1 MIERLN
7 VRWLGRVSYDEADA
21 LARSLHSRSGNYLLL
36 LEHPHTYTLGR
47 RGDDKNVLVEPESVG
62 AVLRSVDR
70 GGDVTYHGP
79 GQLVIYPI
87 IDLPIWRGGL
97 VDSVAYVR
105 QLEQVVVD
113 SLASIGFDAYT
124 DPEYPGVWIGG
135 AKVCAVGVKVEG
147 RRTRHGVA
155 INVDTDLSM
164 FDHIVPCGITDRG
177 VTSLAK
183 ITADAIAAA
192 PGAPGAPG
200 IVSSSAENTKSLIE
214 ILAEA
219 FVSSF
224 IQEFDVHEVD
234 DQSVAWREPLVLQ
247 SDERRRSIEE
257 QSAEAGVPVRLV
269 TRLQAASVEVP
280 VADPTFRRPE
290 WMRVKADLGAE
301 YRGLKRLVRE
311 LDLHTVCE
319 SAGCPNIYEC
329 WADGT
334 ATFMVLGER
343 CTRACGFCLID
354 TRLPSAPEAD
364 EPERVASAVVRMGLK
379 HAVLTMVARDDL
391 DDGGAAHVAATVN
404 AIRSA
409 SPETR
414 TEVLISDLRGDLDSL
429 DLILNENPDVVN
441 HNIETVARLQR
452 AVRPSAGYARS
463 LALLARANAAG
474 HVTKSGIMLGLGET
488 LDEVSGA
495 LNDLAAVGVKIVTVG
510 QYLRPSEQHLPVVRW
525 WSPEEFAEVARIGE
539 AAGINH
545 VESGPL
551 VRSSYHARSSA
562 DAVASPALL
571 ETGPTR

>member
-7 VRWLGRVSYDEADA
+7 VRWLGRVTYDEADA

-47 RGDDKNVLVEPESVG
+47 RGDDKNVLVAPESVG

-105 QLEQVVVD
+105 QLEQVVVHA
-113 SLASIGFDAYT
+113 LASIGFDAYT

-164 FDHIVPCGITDRG
+164 FDHIVPCGITDRA
-177 VTSLAK
+177 VTSLVKVLSDLDGPAGADSGSNESNK
-183 ITADAIAAA
+183 SLMERVADAF
-192 PGAPGAPG
+192 
-200 IVSSSAENTKSLIE
+200 VV
-214 ILAEA
+214 A
-219 FVSSF
+219 FSNSF
-224 IQEFDVHEVD
+224 EVQEVER
-234 DQSVAWREPLVLQ
+234 QSVAWREPLVLQ

-301 YRGLKRLVRE
+301 YRELKRLVRE

-404 AIRSA
+404 AIRLA

-414 TEVLISDLRGDLDSL
+414 TEVLISDLRGDLASL

-488 LDEVSGA
+488 LEEVSGA

-510 QYLRPSEQHLPVVRW
+510 QYLRPSAQHLPVVRW

-562 DAVASPALL
+562 EAAGSSAVLA
-571 ETGPTR
+571 TGLTR

>member
-1 MIERLN
+1 MIEQLN

-47 RGDDKNVLVEPESVG
+47 RGEDKNILVAPESVG

-105 QLEQVVVD
+105 RLEQVVV
-113 SLASIGFDAYT
+113 LALTSIGFHAYT
-124 DPEYPGVWIGG
+124 DAEYPGVWVAGE
-135 AKVCAVGVKVEG
+135 KVCAVGVKVEG

-164 FDHIVPCGITDRG
+164 FNHIVPCGITDRG
-177 VTSLAK
+177 VTSLKK
-183 ITADAIAAA
+183 IKADAIATADA
-192 PGAPGAPG
+192 PVK
-200 IVSSSAENTKSLIE
+200 VSSSAEDTKSLME

-219 FVSSF
+219 FKAAF
-224 IQEFDVHEVD
+224 IQEFEVQEVD

-257 QSAEAGVPVRLV
+257 QSADAGVPVRLIS
-269 TRLQAASVEVP
+269 RLQAASVEVP
-280 VADPTFRRPE
+280 VSDPTFRRPE

-354 TRLPSAPEAD
+354 TRLPGAPEAD

-391 DDGGAAHVAATVN
+391 DDGGASHVAETIR
-404 AIRSA
+404 AIRLA

-414 TEVLISDLRGDLDSL
+414 TEVLISDLRGDSRSL
-429 DLILNENPDVVN
+429 DLVLDATPDVLN

-463 LALLARANAAG
+463 LTVLARANAAG

-510 QYLRPSEQHLPVVRW
+510 QYLRPSAAHLPVVRW
-525 WSPEEFAEVARIGE
+525 WRPEEFAEVAQIGE
-539 AAGINH
+539 AAGIAH

-562 DAVASPALL
+562 EAAGSPGV
-571 ETGPTR
+571 EQRV

>member
-47 RGDDKNVLVEPESVG
+47 RGDDKNVLVAPESVG

-105 QLEQVVVD
+105 QLELVVVD
-113 SLASIGFDAYT
+113 SLTSIGFDAYT

-177 VTSLAK
+177 VTSLSKVLSDLDGPAGV
-183 ITADAIAAA
+183 TS
-192 PGAPGAPG
+192 G
-200 IVSSSAENTKSLIE
+200 STESAKSLME
-214 ILAEA
+214 IVAEA

-269 TRLQAASVEVP
+269 SRLQAASVEVP
-280 VADPTFRRPE
+280 VADPTFRRPD

-301 YRGLKRLVRE
+301 YRG
-311 LDLHTVCE
+311 
-319 SAGCPNIYEC
+319 
-329 WADGT
+329 
-334 ATFMVLGER
+334 
-343 CTRACGFCLID
+343 
-354 TRLPSAPEAD
+354 
-364 EPERVASAVVRMGLK
+364 
-379 HAVLTMVARDDL
+379 
-391 DDGGAAHVAATVN
+391 
-404 AIRSA
+404 
-409 SPETR
+409 
-414 TEVLISDLRGDLDSL
+414 
-429 DLILNENPDVVN
+429 
-441 HNIETVARLQR
+441 
-452 AVRPSAGYARS
+452 
-463 LALLARANAAG
+463 
-474 HVTKSGIMLGLGET
+474 
-488 LDEVSGA
+488 
-495 LNDLAAVGVKIVTVG
+495 
-510 QYLRPSEQHLPVVRW
+510 
-525 WSPEEFAEVARIGE
+525 
-539 AAGINH
+539 
-545 VESGPL
+545 
-551 VRSSYHARSSA
+551 
-562 DAVASPALL
+562 
-571 ETGPTR
+571 

>member
-7 VRWLGRVSYDEADA
+7 VRWLGRVTYDEADA

-47 RGDDKNVLVEPESVG
+47 RGDDKNVLVAPESVG

-105 QLEQVVVD
+105 QLEQVVVHA
-113 SLASIGFDAYT
+113 LASIGFDAYT

-177 VTSLAK
+177 VTSLVK
-183 ITADAIAAA
+183 ILSDLDGPAGADSGSNESNKSLMERVADAF
-192 PGAPGAPG
+192 
-200 IVSSSAENTKSLIE
+200 VV
-214 ILAEA
+214 A
-219 FVSSF
+219 FSNSF
-224 IQEFDVHEVD
+224 EVQEVER
-234 DQSVAWREPLVLQ
+234 QSVAWREPLVLQ

-404 AIRSA
+404 AIRLA

-414 TEVLISDLRGDLDSL
+414 TEVLISDLRGDLASL

-488 LDEVSGA
+488 LEEVSGA

-510 QYLRPSEQHLPVVRW
+510 QYLRPSAQHLPVVRW

-562 DAVASPALL
+562 EAAGSSAVLA
-571 ETGPTR
+571 TGLTR

>member
-1 MIERLN
+1 MIEQLS
-7 VRWLGRVSYDEADA
+7 VRWLGRVSYDEADV
-21 LARSLHSRSGNYLLL
+21 LARSLHARAGNYLLL

-47 RGDDKNVLVEPESVG
+47 SADAKNVLVAPESVG

-79 GQLVIYPI
+79 GQLVVYPI

-105 QLEQVVVD
+105 QLEQVVLSALG
-113 SLASIGFDAYT
+113 SLGFDAHT
-124 DPEYPGVWIGG
+124 DPDYPGVWIGG
-135 AKVCAVGVKVEG
+135 AKVCAVGVKVQG

-183 ITADAIAAA
+183 IQANT
-192 PGAPGAPG
+192 GGLMT
-200 IVSSSAENTKSLIE
+200 SAQTTLGGGTGLMEL
-214 ILAEA
+214 LAGA
-219 FVSSF
+219 FVESF
-224 IQEFDVHEVD
+224 NQSFNVQEVD
-234 DQSVAWREPLVLQ
+234 NQGVAWREPPVLL
-247 SDERRRSIEE
+247 SDARRRSIEE
-257 QSAEAGVPVRLV
+257 QSVESGVPVRLMS
-269 TRLQAASVEVP
+269 RLQAASVAVP

-301 YRGLKRLVRE
+301 YRDLKRLVRE

-354 TRLPSAPEAD
+354 TRLPDAPD
-364 EPERVASAVVRMGLK
+364 VGEPERVASAVLRMGLK
-379 HAVLTMVARDDL
+379 HCVLTMVARDDL
-391 DDGGAAHVAATVN
+391 DDGGARHVAATVN
-404 AIRSA
+404 TIRLV
-409 SPETR
+409 SPQTR
-414 TEVLISDLRGDLDSL
+414 IEVLISDLRGDRASLELVLDAR
-429 DLILNENPDVVN
+429 PDVVN

-452 AVRPSAGYARS
+452 AVRPTAGYARS

-488 LDEVSGA
+488 LDEVKGA
-495 LNDLAAVGVKIVTVG
+495 LHDLASVGVQIVTVG
-510 QYLRPSEQHLPVVRW
+510 QYLRPSSAHLPVVRW
-525 WSPEEFAEVARIGE
+525 WRPDEFDEVARIGTE
-539 AAGINH
+539 FGIAH

-551 VRSSYHARSSA
+551 VRSSYHASSSS
-562 DAVASPALL
+562 DAASRA
-571 ETGPTR
+571 TSGIKV

>member
-7 VRWLGRVSYDEADA
+7 VRWLGRVTYDEADA

-47 RGDDKNVLVEPESVG
+47 RGDDKNVLVAPESVG

-105 QLEQVVVD
+105 QLEQVVVHA
-113 SLASIGFDAYT
+113 LASIGFDAYT

-164 FDHIVPCGITDRG
+164 FDHIVPCGITDRA
-177 VTSLAK
+177 VTSLVKVLSDLDGPAGADSGSNESNK
-183 ITADAIAAA
+183 SLMERVADAF
-192 PGAPGAPG
+192 
-200 IVSSSAENTKSLIE
+200 VV
-214 ILAEA
+214 A
-219 FVSSF
+219 FSNSF
-224 IQEFDVHEVD
+224 EVQEVER
-234 DQSVAWREPLVLQ
+234 QSVAWREPLVLQ

-404 AIRSA
+404 AIRLA

-414 TEVLISDLRGDLDSL
+414 TEVLISDLRGDLASL

-488 LDEVSGA
+488 LEEVSGA

-510 QYLRPSEQHLPVVRW
+510 QYLRPSAQHLPVVRW

-562 DAVASPALL
+562 EAAGSSAVLA
-571 ETGPTR
+571 TGLTR

>member
-7 VRWLGRVSYDEADA
+7 VRWLGRVTYDEADA

-47 RGDDKNVLVEPESVG
+47 RGDDKNVLVAPESVG

-105 QLEQVVVD
+105 QLEQVVVHA
-113 SLASIGFDAYT
+113 LASIGFDAYT

-177 VTSLAK
+177 VTSLVK
-183 ITADAIAAA
+183 ILSDLDGPAGADSGSNESNKSLMERVADAF
-192 PGAPGAPG
+192 
-200 IVSSSAENTKSLIE
+200 VV
-214 ILAEA
+214 A
-219 FVSSF
+219 FINSF
-224 IQEFDVHEVD
+224 EVQEVER
-234 DQSVAWREPLVLQ
+234 QSVARREPLVLQ

-301 YRGLKRLVRE
+301 YRELKRLVRE

-404 AIRSA
+404 AIRLA

-414 TEVLISDLRGDLDSL
+414 TEVLISDLRGDLASL

-488 LDEVSGA
+488 LEEVSGA

-510 QYLRPSEQHLPVVRW
+510 QYLRPSAQHLPVVRW

-562 DAVASPALL
+562 EAAGSSAVLA
-571 ETGPTR
+571 TGLTR

>member
-113 SLASIGFDAYT
+113 SLVSIGFDAYT

-177 VTSLAK
+177 VTSLSKVLSDLDGPAGC
-183 ITADAIAAA
+183 TS
-192 PGAPGAPG
+192 G
-200 IVSSSAENTKSLIE
+200 SAESTKSLME
-214 ILAEA
+214 RVADA
-219 FVSSF
+219 FVVAFSNSF
-224 IQEFDVHEVD
+224 EVQEVER
-234 DQSVAWREPLVLQ
+234 QSVAWRAPLVPI
-247 SDERRRSIEE
+247 SDARRFSMEE

-269 TRLQAASVEVP
+269 SRLQAASVEVP

-404 AIRSA
+404 AIRLA

-414 TEVLISDLRGDLDSL
+414 TEVLISDLRGDLASL
-429 DLILNENPDVVN
+429 DLILNEHPDVLN

-488 LDEVSGA
+488 LEEVSGA
-495 LNDLAAVGVKIVTVG
+495 LNDLASVGVKIVTVG
-510 QYLRPSEQHLPVVRW
+510 QYLRPSAQHLPVVRW

-562 DAVASPALL
+562 EAAGSSAVLA
-571 ETGPTR
+571 TGLAR

>member
-1 MIERLN
+1 MIKHLS

-21 LARSLHSRSGNYLLL
+21 LARSLHSRSGNHLLL

-47 RGDDKNVLVEPESVG
+47 RGDEKNILVAPASIG

-105 QLEQVVVD
+105 QLEQVVVAALL
-113 SLASIGFDAYT
+113 SLGFDAYT
-124 DPEYPGVWIGG
+124 DSDYPGVWIGG

-155 INVDTDLSM
+155 INIDTDLSM
-164 FDHIVPCGITDRG
+164 FEHIIPCGITDRE
-177 VTSLAK
+177 VTSLVKVLSDVEAPAGPASVLTESTK
-183 ITADAIAAA
+183 TFMEQVADAFVAAFSKA
-192 PGAPGAPG
+192 
-200 IVSSSAENTKSLIE
+200 
-214 ILAEA
+214 
-219 FVSSF
+219 
-224 IQEFDVHEVD
+224 FDVQEAD
-234 DQSVAWREPLVLQ
+234 NQSVAWREPLILQ
-247 SDERRRSIEE
+247 SDERRRSIAE

-280 VADPTFRRPE
+280 AADPTFRRPE

-354 TRLPSAPEAD
+354 TRLPSAPDAE
-364 EPERVASAVVRMGLK
+364 EPERVASAVTRMGLR

-391 DDGGAAHVAATVN
+391 DDGGARHVAATVN
-404 AIRSA
+404 AIRLA
-409 SPETR
+409 SPGAR
-414 TEVLISDLRGDLDSL
+414 IEVLISDLRGDLPSL
-429 DLILNENPDVVN
+429 ELILNENPDVVN

-463 LALLARANAAG
+463 LALLARANGAG

-488 LDEVSGA
+488 LDEVRGA
-495 LNDLAAVGVKIVTVG
+495 LDDLAAVGVKIVTVG
-510 QYLRPSEQHLPVVRW
+510 QYLRPSAAHLPVVRW
-525 WSPEEFAEVARIGE
+525 WTPEEFAEVAHIGE

-562 DAVASPALL
+562 EAAASPLLL
-571 ETGPTR
+571 ETGLTR